1 MSEFLYGQNV
11 VVIGAAFAAVL
22 LASYELAFRVGLRLG
37 RADRERATPATV
49 QATQGGLL
57 GLIGLLLG
65 FSFAMAAARFEARK
79 AGVLAEANAIGT
91 AYLRA
96 QMLRPPHREQISSML
111 REYTDARIDAYAH
124 VLTNAEFREVN
135 DRFAEQLDRLWTV
148 TLAVAEA
155 DDRGPIVSLCVSSI
169 NAVIDEHS
177 ERIASLQ
184 NHVPEPILFLLFIIC
199 IAGIGFIGYGA
210 GLAGRRHWLPAC
222 AFSLILVL
230 VVLII
235 LDLDRPRRGMIKI
248 DQSSLLELRE
258 SMRSAPGGA

>member
-1 MSEFLYGQNV
+1 MSEILYGQNV
-11 VVIGAAFAAVL
+11 VVIGTVFVAVL
-22 LASYELAFRVGLRLG
+22 LGAHELAFRVGARMG
-37 RADRERATPATV
+37 RGERERTTPASV

-65 FSFAMAAARFEARK
+65 FSFAMSAARFEARK
-79 AGVLAEANAIGT
+79 SAVLAEANAIGT

-96 QMLRPPHREQISSML
+96 QMLRPPHREEVASIL
-111 REYTDARIDAYAH
+111 REYTDARIDAYDNVFTSADFQAA
-124 VLTNAEFREVN
+124 NE
-135 DRFAEQLDRLWTV
+135 RFGEQLDRLWAAA
-148 TLAVAEA
+148 LRVAEA
-155 DDRGPIVSLCVSSI
+155 DDRGAIVSLCVSSI

-184 NHVPEPILFLLFIIC
+184 NHVPEPILYLLFVIC

-210 GLAGRRHWLPAC
+210 GLVGRRHWLPAC
-222 AFSLILVL
+222 VFALVLAL

-235 LDLDRPRRGMIKI
+235 LDLDRPRRGMITI
-248 DQSSLLELRE
+248 DQRGLLELRE